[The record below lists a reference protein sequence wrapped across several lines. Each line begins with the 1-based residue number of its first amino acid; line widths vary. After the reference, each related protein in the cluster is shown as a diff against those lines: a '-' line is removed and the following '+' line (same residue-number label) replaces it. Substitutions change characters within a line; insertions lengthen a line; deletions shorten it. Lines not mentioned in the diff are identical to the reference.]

1 MTNDSMFNSRI
12 MGKFSPVFELQI
24 YERSSPDERA
34 DVYIYPQVVFFQPP
48 SSRNNTTLRLIVNT
62 LPKPPPSLTIY
73 LRNNTLY

>member
-24 YERSSPDERA
+24 YERSSSDERA
-34 DVYIYPQVVFFQPP
+34 DVYIYPLAVFFQPP

>member
-62 LPKPPPSLTIY
+62 LPNFCPHQ
-73 LRNNTLY
+73 